1 MHTKTIENAARK
13 MAEQA
18 KPGIINIDGRIY
30 TFVFNQ
36 NEWVYNVF
44 EDGFQFVNF
53 NTKSINK
60 AKQMLR
66 DYLKN

>member
-1 MHTKTIENAARK
+1 MEIKAIENAASK
-13 MAEQA
+13 AAAQA
-18 KPGIINIDGRIY
+18 KPGIVKINGKVY

-44 EDGFQFVNF
+44 EDGFQFVNL

-60 AKQMLR
+60 AKQMLK
-66 DYLKN
+66 DYLNS

>member
-1 MHTKTIENAARK
+1 MNTQSIENQAFKAA
-13 MAEQA
+13 QGA
-18 KPGIINIDGRIY
+18 KPGILKIDGKVY

-44 EDGFQFVNF
+44 EDGFQYVNF

-60 AKQMLR
+60 AKQMLK
-66 DYLKN
+66 DYLAN

>member
-1 MHTKTIENAARK
+1 MQTKKIENAARK

-18 KPGIINIDGRIY
+18 KPGIVKIDDKIY

-60 AKQMLR
+60 AKQMLKE
-66 DYLKN
+66 YLKN